1 MALSFQQTRGGDGGG
16 FAILKTSPLQ
26 FSPMMDR
33 QKQIAARKQ
42 KMQRHLVRL
51 TRTVQEDMGACL
63 EKQEEM
69 SQEDFFHLDEQFQKI
84 ESLFGAISTQIDD
97 VSTLIETSRCAERM
111 AFVEDRLDEMEAV
124 LYRRPRRRRRPGPDF
139 ARLFGFTQN
148 GGADATAEERIPSL
162 SAAYQILGL
171 EAESDLMSVTR
182 AFRRF
187 VKECHPDAR
196 GGDRS
201 GEGDLRR
208 ALAAYQMIRAHLSD
222 GG

>member
-1 MALSFQQTRGGDGGG
+1 MT
-16 FAILKTSPLQ
+16 
-26 FSPMMDR
+26 DR
-33 QKQIAARKQ
+33 QKQIETRKQ
-42 KMQRHLVRL
+42 RIRRHLARL
-51 TRTVQEDMGACL
+51 IRTVQEDMNVCL

-69 SQEDFFHLDEQFQKI
+69 APETFFHLDEQFQKI
-84 ESLFGAISTQIDD
+84 ESLFDAISSQIDG

-111 AFVEDRLDEMEAV
+111 AFVEDRLDEMEAA
-124 LYRRPRRRRRPGPDF
+124 LYGRPRRRRRSGPDF

-148 GGADATAEERIPSL
+148 GRAEAATEDRPSSL
-162 SAAYQILGL
+162 AAAYKLLGL
-171 EAESDLMSVTR
+171 EAESDSMSVTR

-187 VKECHPDAR
+187 VKECHPDTR

-201 GEGDLRR
+201 GEGELRR

>member
-1 MALSFQQTRGGDGGG
+1 MT
-16 FAILKTSPLQ
+16 
-26 FSPMMDR
+26 DR
-33 QKQIAARKQ
+33 QKQIAGYKQ
-42 KMQRHLVRL
+42 RMRRHLARL
-51 TRTVQEDMGACL
+51 TRAVQEDRSTCL
-63 EKQEEM
+63 DKQEEM
-69 SQEDFFHLDEQFQKI
+69 PPETFLHLDEQLEKI
-84 ESLFGAISTQIDD
+84 ESLFNTISIQIDD
-97 VSTLIETSRCAERM
+97 VETLIETSRCAERM
-111 AFVEDRLDEMEAV
+111 AFVEDRLDEAEAE

-148 GGADATAEERIPSL
+148 SRTDATAEEGIPSL

-171 EAESDLMSVTR
+171 ETESDSMSVTR

-187 VKECHPDAR
+187 VKECHPDTR

-222 GG
+222 GGRWEQSGAF

>member
-1 MALSFQQTRGGDGGG
+1 MT
-16 FAILKTSPLQ
+16 
-26 FSPMMDR
+26 DR
-33 QKQIAARKQ
+33 QKQIAGRKQ
-42 KMQRHLVRL
+42 KMRRHLARL
-51 TRTVQEDMGACL
+51 IRTVRDDIGVCL

-69 SQEDFFHLDEQFQKI
+69 PPETFLHLDERFQKI
-84 ESLFGAISTQIDD
+84 ESLFGAISIQIDD
-97 VSTLIETSRCAERM
+97 VETLIETSRCAERM
-111 AFVEDRLDEMEAV
+111 AFVEDRLDEAEAE

-148 GGADATAEERIPSL
+148 SRADAAAEESIPSL

-187 VKECHPDAR
+187 VKACHPDAR

-222 GG
+222 GA

>member
-1 MALSFQQTRGGDGGG
+1 M
-16 FAILKTSPLQ
+16 I
-26 FSPMMDR
+26 DR
-33 QKQIAARKQ
+33 QKQIAGRKQ
-42 KMQRHLVRL
+42 RMRRHLARL
-51 TRTVQEDMGACL
+51 TRTVQEDLDACL

-69 SQEDFFHLDEQFQKI
+69 SQETFFHLEERLQKI
-84 ESLFGAISTQIDD
+84 ESLFGAILTQIDD
-97 VSTLIETSRCAERM
+97 TSTLIETSRCAERM
-111 AFVEDRLDEMEAV
+111 AFMEDRLDEAEAE

-148 GGADATAEERIPSL
+148 GRADAAAEESIPSL

-201 GEGDLRR
+201 GEGELRR
-208 ALAAYQMIRAHLSD
+208 ALAAYQMIRAHLAD
-222 GG
+222 GP